1 MKRVLLVLAASR
13 VSNSCVG
20 GALDVAKSES
30 AELVVLFILDTVMP
44 HDVLER
50 MSHEGFLG
58 EAASGRLL
66 LAMRR
71 ELKRQGISE
80 LAEVSH
86 AAEKRG
92 ITHRTE
98 LVEGEFLTRALEAAQ
113 TEAPAVIF
121 VAKRERAV
129 LSRLVSGS
137 RAKELKDAV
146 PCEVMIHEG
155 GDD

>member
-1 MKRVLLVLAASR
+1 MKRVLLVLSASR
-13 VSNSCVG
+13 VSNSCVD
-20 GALDVAKSES
+20 GALDAAGSEN

-44 HDVLER
+44 HDVQER

-58 EAASGRLL
+58 EAPSGRLL

-71 ELKRQGISE
+71 ELKRQGINE
-80 LAEVSH
+80 LAEVAR

-98 LVEGEFLTRALEAAQ
+98 LVEGEFLMRALEAAQ

-121 VAKRERAV
+121 VAKRERAA

-137 RAKELKDAV
+137 QAKELKDAV
-146 PCEVMIHEG
+146 PCDVMIHEG

>member
-1 MKRVLLVLAASR
+1 MNRVLLILSASR
-13 VSNSCVG
+13 VSNSCVD
-20 GALDVAKSES
+20 GALNAAGSEN

-44 HDVLER
+44 HDVRER

-66 LAMRR
+66 LSMRK
-71 ELKRQGISE
+71 ELKRQGINE
-80 LAEVSH
+80 LAQVAR

-113 TEAPAVIF
+113 TEAPTVIF
-121 VAKRERAV
+121 VAKREHAA

-137 RAKELKDAV
+137 RAEELKDAA
-146 PCEVMIHEG
+146 PCEVMIHKG
-155 GDD
+155 GDS

>member
-1 MKRVLLVLAASR
+1 VKRVLLVLSASR
-13 VSNSCVG
+13 VSNSCVD
-20 GALDVAKSES
+20 GALDAAGSEN

-44 HDVLER
+44 RDVQER

-58 EAASGRLL
+58 EAPSGRLL

-71 ELKRQGISE
+71 ELKRQGINE
-80 LAEVSH
+80 LAEVAR

-98 LVEGEFLTRALEAAQ
+98 LVEGEFLMRALEAAQ

-137 RAKELKDAV
+137 QAKELKDAV
-146 PCEVMIHEG
+146 PCDVMIHEG

>member
-13 VSNSCVG
+13 VSNSCVD
-20 GALDVAKSES
+20 GALDAAAGEN
-30 AELVVLFILDTVMP
+30 AELVALFILDTAMP
-44 HDVLER
+44 LDVRER
-50 MSHEGFLG
+50 MSHAGFLG
-58 EAASGRLL
+58 EAPSGRLL
-66 LAMRR
+66 RAMRR

-80 LAEVSH
+80 LAEVAR

-98 LVEGEFLTRALEAAQ
+98 LVEGEFLSRALEAAQ

-129 LSRLVSGS
+129 LSRLMSGS
-137 RAKELKDAV
+137 RAEELKDAA
-146 PCEVMIHEG
+146 PCDVKIHEG
-155 GDD
+155 GDS

>member
-1 MKRVLLVLAASR
+1 MKRVLLVLSASR

-20 GALDVAKSES
+20 GALDAAGSEN

-44 HDVLER
+44 RDVQER

-58 EAASGRLL
+58 EAPSGRLL

-80 LAEVSH
+80 LAEVAR

-98 LVEGEFLTRALEAAQ
+98 LVEGEFLMRALEAAQ
-113 TEAPAVIF
+113 MEAPAVIF
-121 VAKRERAV
+121 VAKREHAA

-137 RAKELKDAV
+137 QAKALKDTV
-146 PCEVMIHEG
+146 PCKVMIHEG

>member
-1 MKRVLLVLAASR
+1 MNRVLLVLSASR
-13 VSNSCVG
+13 VSNSCVD
-20 GALDVAKSES
+20 GALDAAGSED

-44 HDVLER
+44 HDVRER

-58 EAASGRLL
+58 EAPSGRLL
-66 LAMRR
+66 LSMRR
-71 ELKRQGISE
+71 ELKRQGINE
-80 LAEVSH
+80 LAEVAR

-113 TEAPAVIF
+113 TEAPTVIF
-121 VAKRERAV
+121 VAKRERAA

-137 RAKELKDAV
+137 RAEELKDAA
-146 PCEVMIHEG
+146 PCDVMIHKG
-155 GDD
+155 GDS